1 VIQTHVSSIS
11 YVFRRIAS
19 ATLKYFKSKLGR
31 TGQNRV
37 GSSGTW
43 TAGAGERETR
53 GDSEGQASG
62 INRKAVKIVYL
73 KSNWGLFG

>member
-1 VIQTHVSSIS
+1 MTLLLQL
-11 YVFRRIAS
+11 RRG
-19 ATLKYFKSKLGR
+19 ATGR